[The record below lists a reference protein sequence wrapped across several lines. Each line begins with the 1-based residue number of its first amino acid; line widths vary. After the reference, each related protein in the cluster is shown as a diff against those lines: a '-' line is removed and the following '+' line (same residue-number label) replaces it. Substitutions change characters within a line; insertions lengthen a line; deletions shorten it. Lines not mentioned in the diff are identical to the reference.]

1 MLRSPGH
8 APQPIVSRHV
18 AVIGAGAAGLVTAR
32 ELRREGHSVVVFER
46 GDQVGGTWVYTLN
59 VESDPIGLE
68 PTRTTVHSSL
78 YDSLRTNIPREAMG
92 FRDYPFV
99 PKDDPDRDPRRFPG
113 HREVL
118 MYLQDFTREFRIDEL
133 VRFETEVVRVRLVEE
148 EEKWKIK
155 SKQRSGKEMGL
166 ELDEIFDAV
175 VVCNGHFTEPR
186 VAYIPGI
193 NEWSGK
199 QMHSHNYRDPEPFR
213 DQVVVLIGNSVSA
226 FDISWEVAGVAKEIH
241 IAARTV
247 IDGTFGKQPAYD
259 NMWLHP
265 MIKDVCEDGSVN
277 FLDGSIVIA
286 DIILHCTGYKYH
298 FPFLETNGIVTA
310 DDNRVGPLYKHMFP
324 PALAPRLSFVG
335 LPWKAIPFPM
345 FELQSKWIGGVLSNR
360 FTLPSQE
367 EMMGDVEAFYSSLET
382 FGTPKRYTHCLGDN
396 LVEYNNWLASQCRCP
411 AFEDWRMQMF
421 LVTIKSKLAHL
432 ESYREEWEA
441 QHLVLQAYEDFI
453 KHTSEQVS

>member
-46 GDQVGGTWVYTLN
+46 GDQVGGTWAYTQN
-59 VESDPIGLE
+59 VESDPIGVE
-68 PTRTTVHSSL
+68 PTRTRVHSSL

-133 VRFETEVVRVRLVEE
+133 VRFETEVVRVRLAEE
-148 EEKWKIK
+148 EEEWKIK
-155 SKQRSGKEMGL
+155 SKQRSMGL

-175 VVCNGHFTEPR
+175 VVCNGHFTQPR

-193 NEWSGK
+193 NDWPGK
-199 QMHSHNYRDPEPFR
+199 QMHSHNYRDPKPFR

-226 FDISWEVAGVAKEIH
+226 FDISWELAGVAKEVH

-247 IDGTFGKQPAYD
+247 IDETFRKQPAYD

-286 DIILHCTGYKYH
+286 NIILHCTGYEYH
-298 FPFLETNGIVTA
+298 FPFLETNGIVTV
-310 DDNRVGPLYKHMFP
+310 DDNRVGPLYNHIFP

-335 LPWKAIPFPM
+335 LLWK
-345 FELQSKWIGGVLSNR
+345 
-360 FTLPSQE
+360 
-367 EMMGDVEAFYSSLET
+367 
-382 FGTPKRYTHCLGDN
+382 
-396 LVEYNNWLASQCRCP
+396 VEYNNWLASQCGCP

-432 ESYREEWEA
+432 ESYRDEWEA